1 VKTLPVAVVTGG
13 AGFIGSHTVDRL
25 MESGHRVVVLD
36 NFSTGKRENLAR
48 WANHPELHVITCDV
62 SHGIFAALEP
72 ITRAHGPVERIAHLA
87 AQVSVVQS
95 IANPQLDMQVN
106 YGGTLHVLE
115 YARAK
120 GVKKVVLASSAAVY
134 GDVAELPVA
143 EDAPCRPLSPYG
155 LHKYASELALDCYAA
170 VHGVPTTALRFFNVY
185 GPRQDPSSPYSGVIS
200 IFTDRARAGRPLVI
214 FGDGHQTRDFVYVGD
229 VVRAIE
235 AALRDGNS
243 RVVANVG
250 MGGEIS
256 ILELAHAI
264 VELCGGQS
272 TSASPGSAGARST
285 APAVR
290 SVIEHQPARAGEIL
304 KSRARVDRL
313 RDVLGVVAETQLAD
327 GLRQTLA

>member
-1 VKTLPVAVVTGG
+1 MSSLPLVVVTGG

-25 MESGHRVVVLD
+25 LETGHRVVVLD
-36 NFSTGKRENLAR
+36 NFSTGKRANLAR
-48 WANHPELHVITCDV
+48 WADHPALHIVSCDV

-72 ITRAHGPVERIAHLA
+72 ITHVHGPVERIAHLA

-95 IANPQLDMQVN
+95 VANPQVDMQVN

-134 GDVAELPVA
+134 GDTAELPVG
-143 EDAPCRPLSPYG
+143 EDVTKQPMSPYG
-155 LHKYASELALDCYAA
+155 IDKLASELALDYYAN

-200 IFTDRARAGRPLVI
+200 IFTDRARAGKPLTI
-214 FGDGHQTRDFVYVGD
+214 FGDGEQTRDFVFVGD
-229 VVRAIE
+229 VVRAIA
-235 AALRDGNS
+235 AALGDGNS
-243 RVVANVG
+243 RLVANVG

-256 ILELAHAI
+256 VLELARTI
-264 VELCGGQS
+264 VDLCGG
-272 TSASPGSAGARST
+272 RST
-285 APAVR
+285 
-290 SVIEHQPARAGEIL
+290 IEHAPARAGEIL

-313 RDVLGVVAETQLAD
+313 RDRLGVVAETKLVD
-327 GLRQTLA
+327 GLRLTLA